1 VPGHGVVADR
11 DRVKLTRECIEAV
24 VTVVREAQ
32 AAGEELDDHLMQRL
46 PEPFK
51 SWGRGGPG

>member
-1 VPGHGVVADR
+1 M
-11 DRVKLTRECIEAV
+11 

-32 AAGEELDDHLMQRL
+32 AAGEELDDSLMQRL

-51 SWGRGGPG
+51 SWGEGRTWMKEQLEAVAKSLEGK